1 MAEKPIQ
8 SAYRAKMNA
17 VAQVLDET
25 FNGTEM
31 PRRVGF
37 ALLVFEFGKSEGGRV
52 NYISNAERSEMLAAM
67 REYLARAEG
76 RYVEEPDT
84 RQ

>member
-1 MAEKPIQ
+1 MTHDPIQ
-8 SAYRAKMNA
+8 AAYRARMNA
-17 VAQVLDET
+17 LAEVLDET
-25 FNGTEM
+25 FNGKTR

-37 ALLVFEFGKSEGGRV
+37 ALLVFEFGKTKGGRV
-52 NYISNAERSEMLAAM
+52 NYISNADRSEMITAM

-76 RYVEEPDT
+76 RVVDAPET